1 MSNRMQQAALAAA
14 LALGMAAAGPTGA
27 NAAVVTV
34 PTNAALSSTPF
45 VITFGGG
52 VATYAF
58 TIASSGGAPGAAVA
72 TTGTATVSSFFGGV
86 ADFSEG
92 SAIDQNGRIYG
103 FSPFAN
109 AAVIPNSPAVDYIG
123 LAYTLSDGLRY
134 GYAQVAGPNLVGYAF
149 EDTPGASI
157 TTASITAP
165 LIPVTPVPEPASAA
179 LLLAGMAGLALRGRR
194 VRKV

>member
-14 LALGMAAAGPTGA
+14 LALGMAAAGPTSA

-34 PTNAALSSTPF
+34 STNATLSNAPF

-58 TIASSGGAPGAAVA
+58 TIASPGGAPGAAVA

-92 SAIDQNGRIYG
+92 SAIDQNGQIYG

-109 AAVIPNSPAVDYIG
+109 AAAIPNSPAVDYIG

-149 EDTPGASI
+149 ETTPNTTI
-157 TTASITAP
+157 TTASITA
-165 LIPVTPVPEPASAA
+165 PVTPVPEPASFV
-179 LLLAGMAGLALRGRR
+179 LLMAGMAGLALRGWRAR
-194 VRKV
+194 EA